1 MDGLTQIKLINVG
14 SILLNLIPDVIEI
27 VLLGMIYKL
36 IKNR

>member
-1 MDGLTQIKLINVG
+1 MDGLTQIKLINAG